1 MPHFSFFTSHSGEPV
16 TPDSPVWQQPIP
28 LRLDALFKM
37 DDASV
42 SHADYFQAAQ
52 TFLEAHSYAVIT
64 RAASQ
69 RLGRKVKPQDI
80 AEIRVRLEK
89 HGAYYH
95 PARVETSV
103 GQKQLSFVLN
113 VAISASGRR
122 LVEKEYQHLK
132 RLNAETL
139 FSYLP
144 QVYGWERISGSAG
157 MNFGMFLGQWFDGY
171 HEFHLALDPADQKLK
186 ISVWDD
192 TRGRFFLTAAQT
204 KTLYAQA
211 AKILTAY
218 YNLVSFE
225 QISSWHHAAGDF
237 IVNLENK
244 RLRLRLITVRR
255 YAMFFE
261 NRPNAPT
268 GAKDPQQLMQA
279 LLVFL
284 LDLSIRNRLDRL
296 DGVGQMV
303 WSDEA
308 AVDAALIGF
317 LEALSTKPAVA
328 TLPDSPLA
336 CFIAYLAACK
346 ASDLLD
352 LSTAIVN
359 RFNPRM
365 PELPLIKKNL
375 NQHVETIYESIQ
387 DLLSI
392 STT

>member
-218 YNLVSFE
+218 YNLLSCE
-225 QISSWHHAAGDF
+225 QILSWHHAAGDF
-237 IVNLENK
+237 IVNVKNEGI
-244 RLRLRLITVRR
+244 RLRLVTVRR
-255 YAMFFE
+255 YASIFGK
-261 NRPNAPT
+261 NPT
-268 GAKDPQQLMQA
+268 VPADIKASRQLLQA
-279 LLVFL
+279 LLIFL

-296 DGVGQMV
+296 DGVGEMV
-303 WSDEA
+303 WSHKV
-308 AVDAALIGF
+308 AVDATLIGF
-317 LEALSTKPAVA
+317 LEGLSTKQHV
-328 TLPDSPLA
+328 TDLPDAPLS
-336 CFIAYLAACK
+336 CFIAYLAVCK

-352 LSTAIVN
+352 LATAIVN
-359 RFNPRM
+359 RLNPRM

-375 NQHVETIYESIQ
+375 NQHVETLYNSIQ
-387 DLLSI
+387 DLLASC
-392 STT
+392 